1 MLEDNIKSMLPRNSI
16 FLHAPE
22 KPANQEINF
31 DVISNV
37 ITFLTLLLKFREC
50 IVTKYHISMTK
61 CDDFIKFAC

>member
-1 MLEDNIKSMLPRNSI
+1 MLEDNIKNMLPRNSI

-50 IVTKYHISMTK
+50 IVTKYHISMTN